1 MINGITVDTAG
12 SILELIRRV
21 GTTTRSQLVDATGLA
36 RSTISD
42 RVERLIAEGLVA
54 EIGEAPSSGGRP
66 PTLLGLNAGAGIILA
81 ADLGATHGRL
91 AVCDLGGAAIADR
104 AVDLDIASGPGPVL
118 ARVEQI
124 FLELLSEC
132 ERSPRDVMG
141 VGIGVPGPVEFAAG
155 RAVSPPIMPGWDG
168 YGIRDRFVAR
178 FDVPVLVDND
188 VNIMAVG
195 EHWMQTDPPDDFLF
209 IKVGTGIGCG
219 LILGGRLHRG
229 ALGAAGD
236 LGHVQV
242 ADAADVLCGCG
253 NTGCLETVAGGRALA
268 RALRDEGI
276 DAPDSRAVVALVKAG
291 NRSAISAV
299 RSAGRLIGQVLAS
312 TVNLLNPALIVV
324 GGDIAEADE
333 QLFAGIRE
341 VAYRRSTAL
350 ATSRLQ
356 IVQSTLGDRAGITGA
371 AAMVIEHV
379 LAPSWIDSNL
389 QVSARAAV

>member
-1 MINGITVDTAG
+1 M
-12 SILELIRRV
+12 
-21 GTTTRSQLVDATGLA
+21 
-36 RSTISD
+36 
-42 RVERLIAEGLVA
+42 A

-66 PTLLGLNAGAGIILA
+66 PTLLSLNAGAGAILA

-91 AVCDLGGAAIADR
+91 AVCDLGGAAIAER
-104 AVDLDIASGPGPVL
+104 PLELDVASGPGPVL
-118 ARVEQI
+118 SEVERI
-124 FLELLSEC
+124 FLELLDEC
-132 ERSPRDVMG
+132 HRGPRDVMG

-168 YGIRDRFVAR
+168 YPIRDRFVAR

-188 VNIMAVG
+188 VNIMALG
-195 EHWMQTDPPDDFLF
+195 EHWVQVDPPDDFLF
-209 IKVGTGIGCG
+209 IKVGTGIGSG

-229 ALGAAGD
+229 AQGAAGD
-236 LGHVQV
+236 IGHVQV
-242 ADAADVLCGCG
+242 ADAADVPCRCG

-268 RALRDEGI
+268 RALRLEGI
-276 DAPDSRAVVALVKAG
+276 EAADGRAVVALVKAG
-291 NRSAISAV
+291 NPSAIAAV
-299 RSAGRLIGQVLAS
+299 RTAGRLIGQVLAS

-356 IVQSTLGDRAGITGA
+356 ILQSTLGDRAGITGA

-389 QVSARAAV
+389 QVSARAAM